1 MLHATTKTGAKRKT
15 WSGRS
20 SASVQ
25 EERKNMELEV
35 KVKVVTDSQLKRE
48 QPAKSLAPC
57 NRFHLARK
65 TPGNLTFSFGHLP
78 NLHQQNNGDQKHQ
91 QIPS

>member
-35 KVKVVTDSQLKRE
+35 KVKVVTAE
-48 QPAKSLAPC
+48 A
-57 NRFHLARK
+57 
-65 TPGNLTFSFGHLP
+65 
-78 NLHQQNNGDQKHQ
+78 
-91 QIPS
+91 